1 MLGMR
6 GRKGEKRK
14 QKATDRKIKGNSKQM
29 FPQKSSLSIMPWV
42 RNHVIFTGHLY
53 FIGSDSEA
61 NVGRSEMISDSKVQ
75 TDEI

>member
-1 MLGMR
+1 
-6 GRKGEKRK
+6 
-14 QKATDRKIKGNSKQM
+14 
-29 FPQKSSLSIMPWV
+29 MPWV